1 MDFAQKCHAPIM
13 LDFAFAV
20 LFRQEAPMH
29 PDIQKLVV
37 LQQHDLALRAL
48 REEMTALP
56 KHVASLAATSAAAQA
71 TLIAIEESIK
81 KEEILRRSQE
91 SDVRDQQQKISKVQK
106 QLDAATTTV
115 QVTAFEHEISF
126 AQAEI
131 SRLED
136 AELESLERTESLERD
151 RAAAAESVTNSESML
166 ERERLRAAEI
176 IERNKAEVVVLEAK
190 RVELRPQI
198 GEALLSS
205 YDRIA
210 KAKGTALAEG
220 VDQKCSACQMLVRP
234 QKWNDLRDRLNENT
248 LFTCETCGRM
258 LYWDPARDAP
268 VKKGVETAAPEP
280 PARRAEG

>member
-1 MDFAQKCHAPIM
+1 
-13 LDFAFAV
+13 
-20 LFRQEAPMH
+20 MH

-37 LQQHDLALRAL
+37 LQHHDLALRAL
-48 REEMTALP
+48 REQMAALP
-56 KHVASLAATSAAAQA
+56 RHVASLAATSAASQA
-71 TLIAIEESIK
+71 ALIAIEESIA
-81 KEEILRRSQE
+81 KEETLRRRQE
-91 SDVRDQQQKISKVQK
+91 SDVRDHQQKIAKVQK

-126 AQAEI
+126 AQGEI
-131 SRLED
+131 SHLED

-151 RAAAAESVTNSESML
+151 RTAAAESVTNSEAML

-176 IERNKAEVVVLEAK
+176 IERNKAEVAALEAE
-190 RVELRPQI
+190 RLALRPQI
-198 GEALLSS
+198 GEAALAN

-234 QKWNDLRDRLNENT
+234 QKWNELRDRLNEK
-248 LFTCETCGRM
+248 LMMACETCGRL

-268 VKKGVETAAPEP
+268 VKKGVEPASLEP
-280 PARRAEG
+280 AARRAEG